1 MVARIDPTLALHEAI
16 RGLEGD
22 RDAGLHA
29 RGNQDRHQRPGLE
42 RGALVARVDTDTE
55 SPTATGSKSTHAG
68 VTASGGNLRAASG
81 LRDKQ
86 QDGWRIGVPTLG
98 QPTASVR
105 VSAVDEVGRKLPIS
119 ILDRPWDEIP
129 DALTKAQGEE
139 GGARVRKSS
148 VPGLKACIGIF
159 DARVKASATNRDELR
174 SLRAAAM
181 GFIDQID
188 QAVLALG
195 EEPEVELGAVAGEHL
210 SAVTWARSRR
220 PMSSRATAT
229 SPASPAA
236 SV

>member
-1 MVARIDPTLALHEAI
+1 MATELWEYLSKLPGA
-16 RGLEGD
+16 GLEASSVP
-22 RDAGLHA
+22 DAQIFEWGAEVSRVQIQANGRRFLVGRALKYRRVGLA
-29 RGNQDRHQRPGLE
+29 YGEATAWLE
-42 RGALVARVDTDTE
+42 AVASELGRAVRT
-55 SPTATGSKSTHAG
+55 
-68 VTASGGNLRAASG
+68 LRSWMRIANAMEVGISAA
-81 LRDKQ
+81 
-86 QDGWRIGVPTLG
+86 
-98 QPTASVR
+98 
-105 VSAVDEVGRKLPIS
+105 DEIGRKLPIS

-129 DALTKAQGEE
+129 DALTKALGEE